1 MEGHRGDSGEERA
14 VSLWGKLCFEREE
27 RNDRR
32 AGDYWRSG
40 KGPGPAGP
48 WGDWILFSR
57 QEEAPE
63 AEEMVRFTC

>member
-1 MEGHRGDSGEERA
+1 M
-14 VSLWGKLCFEREE
+14 SLRGKLCVEREE
-27 RNDRR
+27 R

-40 KGPGPAGP
+40 KGPGPADP